1 MVEDRGVNTVPK
13 RRSLTDRVATIQC
26 FSKLKSQFFVSN
38 VKRKKKKKKKHERSK
53 KELVKSNSNS
63 NLFEFSELENNTYRT
78 L

>member
-38 VKRKKKKKKKHERSK
+38 VKQKKKKKKHERSK

-63 NLFEFSELENNTYRT
+63 NLFDFSELENNTYRT

>member
-38 VKRKKKKKKKHERSK
+38 VKRKKKKKSMKDRRK
-53 KELVKSNSNS
+53 
-63 NLFEFSELENNTYRT
+63 NL
-78 L
+78 

>member
-26 FSKLKSQFFVSN
+26 FSKLKSQFFIN
-38 VKRKKKKKKKHERSK
+38 NIKRKKKHERPK

-63 NLFEFSELENNTYRT
+63 NLFDFSQLEKKSYR
-78 L
+78 

>member
-38 VKRKKKKKKKHERSK
+38 VKRKKKKKKHERSK

-63 NLFEFSELENNTYRT
+63 NLFDFSELENNTYRT

>member
-38 VKRKKKKKKKHERSK
+38 VKQKKKKKA
-53 KELVKSNSNS
+53 
-63 NLFEFSELENNTYRT
+63 
-78 L
+78 

>member
-38 VKRKKKKKKKHERSK
+38 VKQKKKKKSMKDRRK
-53 KELVKSNSNS
+53 
-63 NLFEFSELENNTYRT
+63 NL
-78 L
+78 